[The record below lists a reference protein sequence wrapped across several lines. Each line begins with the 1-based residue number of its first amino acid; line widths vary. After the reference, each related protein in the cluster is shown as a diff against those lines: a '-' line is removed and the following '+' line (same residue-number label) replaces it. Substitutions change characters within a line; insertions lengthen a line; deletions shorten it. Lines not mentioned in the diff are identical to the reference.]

1 MIIGA
6 INIDIRQYG
15 YHRNSNDDTY
25 IALRDI
31 DTGEYIL
38 NGDFV
43 MSMFRKT
50 IQYGGTTLEYSVLF
64 IGKTINIQRM
74 HLNYSN

>member
-1 MIIGA
+1 MVIQFLIFIEGA

-50 IQYGGTTLEYSVLF
+50 IQYGGTTLEYSVCLSLL
-64 IGKTINIQRM
+64 II
-74 HLNYSN
+74 LC

>member
-1 MIIGA
+1 MVIQFLIFVKGA

-50 IQYGGTTLEYSVLF
+50 IQYGGTTLEYSVWLSLL
-64 IGKTINIQRM
+64 II
-74 HLNYSN
+74 LC

>member
-64 IGKTINIQRM
+64 VGYTINIQRM
-74 HLNYSN
+74 HLTF

>member
-1 MIIGA
+1 MWSFVNWHRILWILEGA
-6 INIDIRQYG
+6 INIEIRQYG
-15 YHRNSNDDTY
+15 YRRNSNDDTY
-25 IALRDI
+25 IALRDV

-50 IQYGGTTLEYSVLF
+50 IQYGGTTLEYSV
-64 IGKTINIQRM
+64 N
-74 HLNYSN
+74 